1 MKAEKH
7 LRDVVFEIKLEID
20 GLRYEIWELKE
31 HLTLAE
37 NDIRR
42 LKTYNKYL
50 FLKEGEKK

>member
-1 MKAEKH
+1 MKEEKH

-42 LKTYNKYL
+42 LKAYNKHL
-50 FLKEGEKK
+50 FSEKGEK